1 MRAKRKKPEKRVTY
15 EVERFSLSFG
25 GWVPTGFAGYTTQE
39 AAEAGRE
46 RGIRNNDLDAARS
59 RIVKV
64 TREVVR

>member
-1 MRAKRKKPEKRVTY
+1 MSAKRKKTEKRVTY
-15 EVERFSLSFG
+15 EVERESFIF
-25 GWVPTGFAGYTTQE
+25 GWVSTGFAGYTTQE

-46 RGIRNNDLDAARS
+46 SGIRNNDLDAAHS